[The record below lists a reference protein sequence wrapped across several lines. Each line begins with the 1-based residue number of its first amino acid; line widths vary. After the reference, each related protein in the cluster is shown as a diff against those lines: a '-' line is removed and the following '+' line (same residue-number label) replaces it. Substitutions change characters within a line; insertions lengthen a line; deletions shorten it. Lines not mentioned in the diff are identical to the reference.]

1 MKLKVLG
8 SSGAE
13 FGRYNLPAFL
23 LDSCLLLDAGTIGLA
38 VKEAEQWKIRSILVT
53 HTHLDHVKGI
63 PFFADNLH
71 MRDKKRSVTI
81 ISIPHV
87 LRALK
92 NNLLNDILWPD
103 FTKIPDTKNPVLK
116 LKMITPGQSFHACK
130 HKIVAYRVNHSVPAV
145 GYVIENVEG
154 KRLLYT
160 GDTGPTDSIWR
171 AANRIDCIIMEVSFP
186 NRMEEMA
193 IKTGHLT
200 PRLIV
205 KELHKMESLP
215 EKILITH
222 QKPLYLK
229 QIHKEIEALQV
240 KNIKIV
246 KDGETYKI

>member
-23 LDSCLLLDAGTIGLA
+23 LDSCLLLDAGTIGLSI
-38 VKEAEQWKIRSILVT
+38 KDAEQWKIRSILIT
-53 HTHLDHVKGI
+53 HTHLDHIKGI

-71 MRDKKRSVTI
+71 MRHKKGSVTI

-87 LRALK
+87 LKALK
-92 NNLLNDILWPD
+92 NNLLNNILWPD
-103 FTKIPDTKNPVLK
+103 FTRIPDTKNPILK
-116 LKMITPGQSFHACK
+116 LKAITPGQSFRVCG

-145 GYVIENVEG
+145 GYIIEGVDG

-171 AANRIDCIIMEVSFP
+171 AADRLDCVVMEVSFP
-186 NRMEEMA
+186 NRMEEVA
-193 IKTGHLT
+193 IRTGHLT
-200 PRLIV
+200 ARLIV
-205 KELHKMESLP
+205 KELQKMESLP
-215 EKILITH
+215 KKILITH

-229 QIHKEIEALQV
+229 QIHMEIGALRI
-240 KNIKIV
+240 KNIRIM
-246 KDGETYKI
+246 KDGETYEI